1 MTRMTPTDDR
11 DDLEQPRSI
20 LSAMWF
26 RVVLVMVVL
35 GVIAVLAVPH
45 VLDMVNA
52 PPVRQSAS
60 VKLAPGLT
68 PSMPSPESS
77 SSPPAPAA
85 EPPVAPQAVA
95 ATGSTAPQ
103 PTEKPKA
110 MQEAAA
116 PPPSS
121 LEPAPAVA
129 KVPDAKGVGRA
140 SRGAY
145 WVQVGAF
152 RDAGTAQRLAAR
164 LRSENYSVAESVKR
178 TPSGPRSAPASEA
191 GDRYNV
197 FVSGMAPNELTA
209 KLSAKGLNV
218 DAVAGG
224 VMVKPSLS
232 LREAVALSRDLSTE
246 GLQVQV
252 RRAGRGEATVGASAG
267 GEAYHRVRVGSFPD
281 RAAALAAAKELESKG
296 YKTFVARGKQ

>member
-1 MTRMTPTDDR
+1 MSRMTPTDDR

-52 PPVRQSAS
+52 PSARQSAS
-60 VKLAPGLT
+60 VQLAPSLT
-68 PSMPSPESS
+68 PSTPAPQPA
-77 SSPPAPAA
+77 SSPPVA
-85 EPPVAPQAVA
+85 EPPGTPPAVA
-95 ATGSTAPQ
+95 SAEPTPSP

-110 MQEAAA
+110 TEEAAA
-116 PPPSS
+116 PSPP
-121 LEPAPAVA
+121 AVAVA
-129 KVPDAKGVGRA
+129 KVPEAKGVGKA

-145 WVQVGAF
+145 WVQVGSF
-152 RDAGTAQRLAAR
+152 RDAATAQRLAAR
-164 LRSENYSVAESVKR
+164 LRAENYSVAESVKR
-178 TPSGPRSAPASEA
+178 ARSGSRSAAASEK

-197 FVSGMAPNELTA
+197 LVSGMAPNELSA
-209 KLSAKGLNV
+209 KLGAKGLTV
-218 DAVAGG
+218 DVVAGG

-232 LREAVALSRDLSTE
+232 LREAVALSRDLSTD

-252 RRAGRGEATVGASAG
+252 RRAGRGEPSATAPAG
-267 GEAYHRVRVGSFPD
+267 GEAYHRVRIGSFPD
-281 RAAALAAAKELESKG
+281 RAAALAVAKELESKG
-296 YKTFVARGKQ
+296 YKPYVARGNQ